1 MYSTEEDSKKMA
13 EILNIKDKKPR
24 KKKQNEI
31 FVKTKKPINYLR
43 KRKMLNKKKKK
54 YKSTY

>member
-43 KRKMLNKKKKK
+43 KRKMLNKKKKEV
-54 YKSTY
+54 